1 MRREPISKAG
11 TQKVSPPTQ
20 KRKKTVTGKNAM
32 DISNRSGDSTQ
43 SSSSFSTSKP
53 SKKKTLKPSA
63 SGATARK
70 VKKPERRKT
79 GTSDSL
85 SSSQHG
91 LKKKLGGG
99 SLEDLMGVPTANRV
113 LKKPGAEGGGGGR
126 MPRRQSFGGGK
137 ANRNSADDSMSL
149 GCRSEHGLS
158 RPKIRYQKSDS
169 AIKPVKKKAKDSA
182 TGSTRTTVGPDRKI
196 KRSKSGGASVSGNGD
211 LDMMESK
218 SLRKGK
224 RTAASAHVS
233 TSKPSTFGER
243 EYNSR
248 FSFDASERSV
258 RETRMDERLQKE
270 EEKNDELSRKVGEL
284 ERQIQDLKFDN
295 DQVNRK
301 LRNNQRDAEREIAEK
316 NKEINELSDTVD
328 RILEA
333 ERKVEGYG
341 FGGSGASKSSATEE
355 RLREELRLANAKVQT
370 LEKCLSDKQEET
382 QKIQMELSCYR
393 DSSKSS
399 AVKTVEASLQKENAD
414 LQEKIKF
421 KDETIEHLMDQLKN
435 MKSGGG
441 AGSGGAKSAVQARVA
456 DMDRSG
462 HGMMGGFAD
471 TFNRFSPG
479 TLSRRTSTV
488 PRAERVKGTF
498 AAGPAL

>member
-1 MRREPISKAG
+1 MGFNIMRREPISKAG

-218 SLRKGK
+218 S
-224 RTAASAHVS
+224 AA
-233 TSKPSTFGER
+233 TSKPSTFGES

-301 LRNNQRDAEREIAEK
+301 LRKQRDAEREIAEK

-441 AGSGGAKSAVQARVA
+441 AGSGGAKSA
-456 DMDRSG
+456 
-462 HGMMGGFAD
+462 
-471 TFNRFSPG
+471 
-479 TLSRRTSTV
+479 
-488 PRAERVKGTF
+488 
-498 AAGPAL
+498 